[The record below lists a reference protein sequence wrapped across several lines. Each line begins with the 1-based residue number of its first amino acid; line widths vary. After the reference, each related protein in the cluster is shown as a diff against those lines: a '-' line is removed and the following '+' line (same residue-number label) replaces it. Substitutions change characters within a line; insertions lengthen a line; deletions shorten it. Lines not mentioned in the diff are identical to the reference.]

1 MGKIRVLVVD
11 DSAFM
16 RKVIPQMLQEDDE
29 IEVVATA
36 RDGNEAFKLAAE
48 IKPDVITLD
57 IEMPKMDGLTT
68 LGYIMSEYPVPVIM
82 LSAYTPKG
90 AETTLKALEYGA
102 VDFVCKPSGEIS
114 IDIKKVKDE
123 LIQKIKAASKTDISK
138 LTFIS
143 KEERKHL
150 ESGAESFSTDYHAD
164 IAAKDFDIVVIA
176 TSTGGPRAL
185 ADFVPSIPRN
195 IPAAILI
202 VQHMSEGFTR
212 TLAERLNAMSFIK
225 IKEAENGEIIKPGV
239 AYVAPGNH
247 HMELE
252 NKGQDYIIKI
262 NQKPTRLGVRPSA
275 DITMA
280 SVAENFK
287 GRMIGIILTGMGR
300 DGSEGAARMKEKKGV
315 ILTQDKESCVIYGM
329 PKAAVDKGL
338 SDAVVPLDKMK
349 DALMDRIMRF
359 RAGK

>member
-16 RKVIPQMLQEDDE
+16 RKVIPQMLQEDEE
-29 IEVVATA
+29 IEVIGTA
-36 RDGNEAFKLAAE
+36 RDGNEAFKMAAE
-48 IKPDVITLD
+48 LKPDVVTLD

-102 VDFVCKPSGEIS
+102 LDFVCKPSGEIS

-123 LIQKIKAASKTDISK
+123 LVQKIKAAGKSDISK
-138 LTFIS
+138 LTFVNKDEKKQPEILRDARIEAQS
-143 KEERKHL
+143 ETK
-150 ESGAESFSTDYHAD
+150 SG
-164 IAAKDFDIVVIA
+164 DFDMVVIA

-185 ADFVPSIPRN
+185 ADFVPAIPRN
-195 IPAAILI
+195 IPAAVLI
-202 VQHMSEGFTR
+202 VQHMSEGFTK
-212 TLAERLNAMSFIK
+212 TLADRLNAMSFIK
-225 IKEAENGEIIKPGV
+225 VKEAENGEVIKQGT

-247 HMELE
+247 HMEIE
-252 NKGQDYIIKI
+252 KEGRDYRISL

-280 SVAENFK
+280 SVAEKFSGK
-287 GRMIGIILTGMGR
+287 MIGIILTGMGR
-300 DGSEGAARMKEKKGV
+300 DGTDGAAKMKEKKAV

-329 PKAAVDKGL
+329 PKTAAEKGL

-349 DALMDRIMRF
+349 DALMDRLLRD